1 MRYRPDRLARVRGD
15 PRPATW
21 TFAGTK
27 VSGLEFPFVVTD
39 GNFKSRNRW
48 EFVVRVPKA
57 AGGRIEVRPTQVPND
72 KAWAVLDRYGLT
84 FMPATKPG
92 FTRFRYC
99 LLSFPRTDG
108 GGTRRV
114 MHHGDEARLP
124 YWIRE
129 LGRRRRPCARGTHAT
144 RRLRGDDRA
153 VHGDQGLVPEIGKG
167 RHVVVGPRA
176 ARFHPTGDR
185 ACRLHPAGKRVA
197 RGVCPDRSPN
207 DHPAI
212 IPCIVE

>member
-39 GNFKSRNRW
+39 GNFPRRNRW

-57 AGGRIEVRPTQVPND
+57 AAGRIEVRPTQVPND
-72 KAWAVLDRYGLT
+72 EAWAGLDRYGLT

-114 MHHGDEARLP
+114 LHHGDEATLP
-124 YWIRE
+124 YWIRQ
-129 LGRRRRPCARGTHAT
+129 LGRRVRTKAAVRTTRGTDAHALVVLT
-144 RRLRGDDRA
+144 PRDDYEEMIA
-153 VHGDQGLVPEIGKG
+153 LYMATKAWVLKSGK
-167 RHVVVGPRA
+167 A
-176 ARFHPTGDR
+176 A
-185 ACRLHPAGKRVA
+185 AG
-197 RGVCPDRSPN
+197 
-207 DHPAI
+207 
-212 IPCIVE
+212 